1 MQQKNLHLPWP
12 QNKIPKH
19 AIYPI
24 FIPFA
29 GCAKRCIFCAQHL
42 QSGNSPC
49 EDHDITQHVLAT
61 ARQDLMHRQSH
72 GESPLELAF
81 YGGTFTALP
90 DKDFATCVRF
100 TKEELQAG
108 RITGA
113 RCSTR
118 PDSINLEKFL
128 LLKSAGFHTIELG
141 IQSFH
146 TKALHKAHRHYTQD
160 VAKEAC
166 ALVKQAGFTLGV
178 QLMPGMPGVDEAIFL
193 ADTALALEAG
203 ADFLRMYPCQVIA
216 GTRLE
221 ELWHRGEFTPW
232 TLQATIDALSKAWLT
247 AHLRHIPVIRMGLA
261 PQKDLEQNIVAGP
274 RHEAL
279 GNLVQSEALYH
290 YIARALQDEQKNTF
304 LKKQPPVQSISLPEQ
319 CQGYFWGHKH
329 HLTERWHNLDI
340 TKKHIIWNTRDF
352 IEIAL

>member
-1 MQQKNLHLPWP
+1 MQQKSLRLPWP
-12 QNKIPKH
+12 QNKMPKH

-42 QSGNSPC
+42 QSGNTPC
-49 EDHDITQHVLAT
+49 EDHDSTQKVLGK
-61 ARQDLMHRQSH
+61 AREDLMHRQIQD
-72 GESPLELAF
+72 EKPLELAF

-90 DKDFATCVRF
+90 DNDFAACIHF
-100 TKEELQAG
+100 TKEELLAG
-108 RITGA
+108 RITGV

-118 PDSINLEKFL
+118 PDSISLEKLL
-128 LLKSAGFHTIELG
+128 LLKNAGFHTVELG

-146 TKALHKAHRHYTQD
+146 TDALHKAQRQYTQE

-166 ALVKQAGFTLGV
+166 IMVKQTGFTLGV
-178 QLMPGMPGVDEAIFL
+178 QLMPGMPGVNEAIFL
-193 ADTALALEAG
+193 ADTAMALDAG

-221 ELWHRGEFTPW
+221 ELWRHGEFIPW
-232 TLQATIDALSKAWLT
+232 TLQETLRALSKAWLA
-247 AHLRHIPVIRMGLA
+247 AHLRHVPVIRMGLA

-279 GNLVQSEALYH
+279 GNLVQSKALYH
-290 YIARALQDEQKNTF
+290 YIAHALLKERKNSS
-304 LKKQPPVQSISLPEQ
+304 PPIAASLQSLSVPQQ

-329 HLTERWHNLDI
+329 SLTERWHNLDI

-352 IEIAL
+352 IEITL